1 VQNGESSPATHS
13 RAIHAVSAAATK
25 AGALVL
31 GFVASRRWL
40 LAVMLATCALL
51 AILALGKPKH
61 ILVAEEPDEPETK
74 FDEVTNL
81 GAASGSSGWLH
92 RWSADAARRVEKN
105 VPGLTLGT
113 PPADDSE
120 PPDSVRLTRRLDAV
134 RARQSRGA
142 VLTGKIDAVDTTAR
156 QRSNAPLR
164 PPAEVLPRTAD
175 STAGGFDGN
184 PESAFR

>member
-1 VQNGESSPATHS
+1 VQNGESSPAINS
-13 RAIHAVSAAATK
+13 RAIRATSALVTK
-25 AGALVL
+25 AGAAVWR
-31 GFVASRRWL
+31 FAASRRWL
-40 LAVMLATCALL
+40 LATMAATCALL
-51 AILALGKPKH
+51 ALLAVGKPKH
-61 ILVAEEPDEPETK
+61 ILMPDKPDEPETR

-81 GAASGSSGWLH
+81 GGSSGSSGWLH
-92 RWSADAARRVEKN
+92 RWTADTSNHAEKS
-105 VPGLTLGT
+105 VVALTLGT

-142 VLTGKIDAVDTTAR
+142 VLTGKIDAVGTTPR
-156 QRSNAPLR
+156 QHSNAPLR

-175 STAGGFDGN
+175 STAGGFDGT